1 MKKFALLLGLLFS
14 IGFSAL
20 VSAQSLDAAKSQGLI
35 GEKVD
40 GYVAAVTANPSPEV
54 QALIQTTND
63 GRRQAYADLA
73 RRNNIT
79 VEEVGILSA
88 EKLRANARSGDYV
101 QSTSGQWQQ
110 K

>member
-1 MKKFALLLGLLFS
+1 MKKFAVLLSVLLSLAFS
-14 IGFSAL
+14 SLAW
-20 VSAQSLDAAKSQGLI
+20 AQSLDEAKAQGLV

-40 GYVAAVTANPSPEV
+40 GYIAAVVPNPSPEI
-54 QALIQTTND
+54 QALIQSTND

-79 VEEVGILSA
+79 VEAVGVVSA
-88 EKLRANARSGDYV
+88 EKLHANARRGEYI
-101 QSTSGQWQQ
+101 QSPSGQWVQ